1 MSLNTPVTAADSAHP
16 TAHDDGASPAAAG
29 SSGEPV
35 PGFCTEDYPTLYRAA
50 DAASQRARLAHTR
63 LIGAELILLVG
74 AAVIG
79 AGQSVLPGAGSGW
92 ERSLPAVLLV
102 AALIAKLANRLQ
114 RFDEHWFDGRA
125 VAETVKSATWRYVMS
140 VRPYDGEGT
149 QPDTTLGEALR
160 EALAARPGLAAHLH
174 RLPAGSRQVV
184 TERMRQTRLLPRE
197 RRRGF
202 YLTARVDDQ
211 EAWYAGKSQV
221 NARSATIWFWV
232 SLLFEGLA
240 LAGAVVV
247 AITGTRG
254 DLISVLAAVS
264 AAATAWTQL
273 GRHDE
278 LAKSYGLA
286 AHELMVLH
294 SRLELADSE
303 ETFRQGVEE
312 TESAISREHT
322 MWMAK
327 RV

>member
-1 MSLNTPVTAADSAHP
+1 MSLHTDADGRRTLTRNTATDLENLRFHN
-16 TAHDDGASPAAAG
+16 D
-29 SSGEPV
+29 
-35 PGFCTEDYPTLYRAA
+35 DYPALYRAA
-50 DAASQRARLAHTR
+50 NAASRRARMAHTR
-63 LIGAELILLVG
+63 LVGTELVLLVG

-79 AGQSVLPGAGSGW
+79 AGQSLLPGTPSGSA
-92 ERSLPAVLLV
+92 RALPAILLV

-125 VAETVKSATWRYVMS
+125 VAETVKSATWRYVMA
-140 VRPYDGEGT
+140 VRPYDAHGT
-149 QPDTTLGEALR
+149 HPDVVLGEALR
-160 EALAARPGLAAHLH
+160 ETLAARPALAAHLH
-174 RLPAGSRQVV
+174 RLRAGDRQVV
-184 TERMRQTRLLPRE
+184 TERMQQIRHSSPLE
-197 RRRGF
+197 RRGF

-211 EAWYAGKSQV
+211 EVWYAGKSQT

-240 LAGAVVV
+240 LAAAIMVAVTEFSVDLV
-247 AITGTRG
+247 GPLAAIT
-254 DLISVLAAVS
+254 

-273 GRHDE
+273 GRNDE

-294 SRLELADSE
+294 SRLKLAETE
-303 ETFRQGVEE
+303 EAFRQGVEE

-327 RV
+327 RG